1 LSLVEKRTAFRPA
14 SGEAPFAPEEVFFS
28 RTDDR
33 GVIQS
38 GNWVFHR
45 VAAYDWPDMLGAPH
59 RIIRHPDMPRA
70 VFWLLWDTI
79 RSGRPVGA
87 YVKNRARDGLHY
99 WVFAVVTPHGDGYLS
114 ARIKPTSPLL
124 ATIEAEYDALK
135 NREESEGMSPEA
147 SAQALLSRLQALGY
161 PTYLDFSARALA
173 TELVARDDL
182 IAAPRDERGHA
193 LASTLE
199 HAVSL
204 KTETEGLINDFR
216 AMRTVPHNLQVI
228 ASRLEPTG
236 GPISTLSKNY
246 AIMSRDMFDWFETN
260 VVGEKSNFAQ
270 LKERILSSLF
280 IHGMQRILDACDRQ
294 LTEERRQLGNVDIEG
309 ERQILHDIVATY
321 AAQSVK
327 AVNEVREET
336 VRILTAC
343 TIMERHVLALST
355 TRVMCKIESSRL
367 PTSGESLVDIIGQLG
382 VFQERIGARLD
393 QFVLMGTQIR
403 DLLGQNP
410 LSPET

>member
-1 LSLVEKRTAFRPA
+1 MSLVENRTAFRPA
-14 SGEAPFAPEEVFFS
+14 SGEAPFAPDEVFFS

-33 GVIQS
+33 GVIRS

-45 VAAYDWPDMLGAPH
+45 VAAYEWPEMLGAPH

-79 RSGRPVGA
+79 KSGRPVGA
-87 YVKNRARDGLHY
+87 YIKNRARDGLYY
-99 WVFAVVTPHGDGYLS
+99 WVYAVVTPHGDGYLS

-124 ATIEAEYDALK
+124 QTIEAEYEALK
-135 NREESEGMSPEA
+135 HREETEGLSPEA
-147 SAQALLSRLQALGY
+147 SAQAFLSRLQAMGY

-173 TELVARDDL
+173 TELAARDRLMDVS
-182 IAAPRDERGHA
+182 PDRRGLA

-204 KTETEGLINDFR
+204 KSETEGLIDDFR

-294 LTEERRQLGNVDIEG
+294 LTAERRQLGSVDIET

-321 AAQSVK
+321 ATQATK
-327 AVNEVREET
+327 AVNEVRDET

-410 LSPET
+410 LSSES